1 MCLASVDTTG
11 LLHRHKNDYGKIGV
25 RADTTKAPC
34 YNAPMLELFH
44 TAVYEPIYNALA
56 FIIGLIPGGDV
67 GIAIVVVTLLVRL
80 LLFPLSFA
88 AIRTQMTMREI
99 DPLMKKLRVD
109 LKDNKE
115 ELAKRTMALFK
126 EYKINPFA
134 SFFLILIQLPV
145 IIGLYMVLINESK
158 VLSFDPSL
166 LYSFVQV
173 PAETSLSFLG
183 LVNLSDK
190 SIILALIVAAT
201 QFLFAKLMV
210 PPTKAGNSTDKP
222 SLEEDIQKSMSIQMR
237 FVFPV
242 LMGFVGYAAS
252 ASIALYF
259 VVSNTFSIGQELFV
273 RSMYPHTKK

>member
-1 MCLASVDTTG
+1 MHVVEAFLFEKITRIFYLTG
-11 LLHRHKNDYGKIGV
+11 
-25 RADTTKAPC
+25 

-56 FIIGLIPGGDV
+56 LIIGLIPGGDV
-67 GIAIVVVTLLVRL
+67 GVAIVILTLLVRL
-80 LLFPLSFA
+80 ILFPLSFA

-109 LKDNKE
+109 FKENKE

-145 IIGLYMVLINESK
+145 IIGLYTVLINESK
-158 VLSFDPSL
+158 VLSFDPAT
-166 LYSFVQV
+166 LYSFVQI

-183 LVNLSDK
+183 ILDLSGK
-190 SIILALIVAAT
+190 SIVLALIVAAT
-201 QFLFAKLMV
+201 QFLFAKLMT
-210 PPTKAGNSTDKP
+210 PPHKPDSTTAP
-222 SLEEDIQKSMSIQMR
+222 SLEEDIQKSMSIQMKY
-237 FVFPV
+237 VFPV
-242 LMGFVGYAAS
+242 LMGIVAYAAS
-252 ASIALYF
+252 SSIALYF

-273 RSMYPHTKK
+273 RRMYGKR